1 MDIQG
6 EKITVKEEVIYD
18 GGVDWKYLRLD
29 FRRMRGK
36 NQQKKRNKRM
46 AGSHRPP
53 VCFADKD
60 SQTSTDS
67 KTCEKKKSALTAK
80 QFSFA
85 KKEGRKITSSDLIVL
100 MRTTRGARNPIIF
113 RLLLRTRRM
122 YVTNS
127 RLDFH

>member
-1 MDIQG
+1 MDIWG

-29 FRRMRGK
+29 LRRMRGK

-53 VCFADKD
+53 LCFADKD

-67 KTCEKKKSALTAK
+67 KTCEKKKVHLLQNSFHLQKKKAAK
-80 QFSFA
+80 
-85 KKEGRKITSSDLIVL
+85 
-100 MRTTRGARNPIIF
+100 
-113 RLLLRTRRM
+113 
-122 YVTNS
+122 
-127 RLDFH
+127 